1 MLTGKSILVTGG
13 TGSSGKEFTRTV
25 LTRYPDIRRLVI
37 YSRDELK
44 QFDRSRQFPESEYH
58 PMRYFIGDVRDKERL
73 YRALEGIYIVVHAAA
88 NWKVLFRKDANAN
101 FCRYGALGQ
110 RKNTGLHPPDRSGS
124 VRLSLG

>member
-25 LTRYPDIRRLVI
+25 LTRYPDIRRLVT

-44 QFDRSRQFPESEYH
+44 QFDRSRRFPESEYH

-73 YRALEGIYIVVHAAA
+73 YRALEGIDIVVHAAA

-101 FCRYGALGQ
+101 SCRYGTLGQ
-110 RKNTGLHPPDRSGS
+110 RINTGLHPTDRSGS